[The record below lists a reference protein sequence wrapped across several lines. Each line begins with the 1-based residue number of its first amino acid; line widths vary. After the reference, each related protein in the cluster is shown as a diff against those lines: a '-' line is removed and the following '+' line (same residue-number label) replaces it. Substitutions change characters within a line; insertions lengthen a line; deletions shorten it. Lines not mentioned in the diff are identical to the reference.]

1 MNAYECIDKA
11 VRGGLILSVVDGR
24 HLGAEG
30 PAETLDELAPEL
42 HRLKMQIIS
51 IIEKRNA
58 TPYVTEKGEFR
69 VNGGLLPMPILDAL
83 LQVGADDAVI
93 EKHIHP
99 IGTPQ
104 QWQRWQEIKRQR

>member
-1 MNAYECIDKA
+1 MDAHECIDKA

-58 TPYVTEKGEFR
+58 TPYVTEKGELR
-69 VNGGLLPMPILDAL
+69 VDGGLLPMPILDAL
-83 LQVGADDAVI
+83 LQVDADDAVI

-104 QWQRWQEIKRQR
+104 QWQRWQEIKQQR